1 MPDEAMELAVEPP
14 VLSYIMTDKDYYA
27 MADAGRGQVL
37 EFLSRWTFWPLAIA
51 NAGISAWFVERA
63 LRKGIALDVA
73 FFWNGA
79 IAAVMIVG
87 RYAAVPLMRRWYL
100 RQSRLEGRRYEVRF
114 EKDAIELSAG
124 GLSSRIDRSEIL
136 AYRETEDYFFFW
148 INRFQAIIAPKRAIN
163 TPKGEDA
170 LRAYAADAKWKKR

>member
-1 MPDEAMELAVEPP
+1 MSDEAMELAVEPP
-14 VLSYIMTDKDYYA
+14 VLSYIMTDNDYYA
-27 MADAGRGQVL
+27 MLDAGRSRALQ
-37 EFLSRWTFWPLAIA
+37 FLYRWTFWPVAIA
-51 NAGISAWFVERA
+51 NVGFTAWFVGRA
-63 LRKGIALDVA
+63 LRAGIALEA
-73 FFWNGA
+73 ALFWNSA

-87 RYAAVPLMRRWYL
+87 RYGLVPMVRRWYL

-114 EKDAIELSAG
+114 EKNAIEVSAG
-124 GLSSRIDRSEIL
+124 GLSSRVDSSEIL

-163 TPKGEDA
+163 TPKGEDV